1 MNIQTLFGK
10 LKPYSYFFLRIFLG
24 IAFIIHGAEKLPLP
38 PEKFMQYFNF
48 GPLFSSFI
56 VICEIFS
63 GVFLIFA
70 FFIKNWVGNLLT
82 RFAAGTMIIIMICA
96 FYLAHQDWFINTK
109 LFTSEQIFLITI
121 GFFFFING
129 NSQ

>member
-1 MNIQTLFGK
+1 MQILFQK
-10 LKPYSYFFLRIFLG
+10 LKPYSYFFLRTFLG
-24 IAFIIHGAEKLPLP
+24 IAFIIHGTDKLPLP
-38 PEKFMQYFNF
+38 PEKLMQYFNF

-63 GVFLIFA
+63 GIFLIFA
-70 FFIKNWVGNLLT
+70 FFIRNWFGNLLT
-82 RFAAGTMIIIMICA
+82 RFTSGIMVTIMICA

-121 GFFFFING
+121 GFFFLING